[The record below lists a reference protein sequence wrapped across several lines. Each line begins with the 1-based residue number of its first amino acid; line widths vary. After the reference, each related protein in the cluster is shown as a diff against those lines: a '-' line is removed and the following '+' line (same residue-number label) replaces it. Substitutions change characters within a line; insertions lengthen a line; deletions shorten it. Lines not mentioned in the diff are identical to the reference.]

1 MNREGK
7 KCVLYPRVSTEM
19 QVDGY
24 SLEGQKNSLKR
35 FADREEMEIV
45 GIYEDA
51 GKSGKSIEGRPAFK
65 KMLSDIKNGLE
76 IDYILVYKLSR
87 FGRNAADILNSLEFV
102 QSYGINLICIEEGI
116 DSSQTS
122 GKLLISVLSAVAEI
136 ERENIIEQ
144 TMNGRR
150 EKARQGGWNGGFAP
164 YGYYLKDNQLL
175 IEETEAEAIRIIF
188 DKFANSDVGL
198 GGVAKYLNL
207 QGIKKIP
214 RQNGTLETWSSH
226 FIRLILDNPVY
237 CGKIAYGRRT
247 REKVKGTKN
256 EYKQV
261 HTDDY
266 ILEDGQHEGI
276 VSEELWQK
284 AHTKRMATGIKQPS
298 KIGKDRSH
306 LLTGILKC
314 PICGS
319 SMYTNKHAWTNK
331 DGTYKEVYY
340 YICGRNK
347 QERGHHC
354 DYKASLRKTD
364 IEPLVIEAV
373 KELVS
378 DKYFAKEIEKRIGVQ
393 TDTTAIDKELA
404 NYESKLKEVDLNKAR
419 LEREIDNLPID
430 ARFRERKIHDM
441 TLRLDGLYDTI
452 VELEERIEDAKLR
465 RSSIEM
471 EAITLDNIYKLMLNF
486 GKLYDII
493 SDEEKKSLITYLIK
507 EIQIYPNGESEMPLK
522 SIEFNFPIYRDGQEV
537 RRLLW
542 EKGNTVESVL
552 WYDSVADLSIPM
564 ELLPDKLY
572 NEFNTDDATMLAVFF
587 DSATSEDVT
596 MDAIREI
603 RSIAGKQCFVSGMSA
618 LVTDLKDL
626 CEQEEPIYVAL
637 AVACACAAMMLLLD
651 GWLVPFVFLASI
663 GMAIVYNLGSNFF
676 LGEISY
682 ITKALS
688 AVLQLAVTMDYSI
701 FLWHSYNEQLTLQ
714 SDHKEAMAVAIHNTF
729 TSVIGSSATTIAGFI
744 ALCFMSF
751 TLGRDLGIVMAKG
764 VLLGVLGCVT
774 ILPSLILV
782 LDKPLQRT
790 RHKSLIP
797 DMGGFAKGVCKIFPV
812 FLVIFALL
820 VAPAYISY
828 DKTNDEVYY
837 DMGQCLPED
846 MEYVIANKK
855 LSEEF
860 DIAST
865 HMLLVNA
872 DLPDSDVRSMIDEM
886 EQVPG
891 VKYVLGMESVVGP
904 MIPMEVLPDS
914 VRSMLESDQ
923 WELLLI
929 NSEYKVASDDVDA
942 QIDSLNAILKKYD
955 EGGMLIGEAPCM
967 KDMIETTDHDFKVV
981 NAISIAAIFIIITLV
996 EGSFSLPFVLIAVIE
1011 LAIFINLGLPHV
1023 LGQSLP
1029 FIAPICISTI
1039 QLGATVDYA
1048 ILMTTRYKAERLNGE
1063 DKKKAVMTALRTSA
1077 PSIIVSGM
1085 GLFAATFGVALYSN
1099 IDIVGSM
1106 CMLMA
1111 RGAIISV
1118 LLVLLVL
1125 PALLI
1130 LCDGIV
1136 CRTTRGMTH
1145 LIGKQEVV
1153 K

>member
-24 SLEGQKNSLKR
+24 SLEGQKNGLKR

-188 DKFANSDVGL
+188 DKFANSDIGL

-261 HTDDY
+261 HAEDY

-276 VSEELWQK
+276 ISEELWQK
-284 AHTKRMATGIKQPS
+284 VHAKRMATGIKQPS

-314 PICGS
+314 PLCGS

-419 LEREIDNLPID
+419 LEREIDNLPVD
-430 ARFRERKIHDM
+430 TRFRERKIHDM
-441 TLRLDGLYDTI
+441 TLRLDALYDTI

-465 RSSIEM
+465 KSSIEM
-471 EAITLDNIYKLMLNF
+471 ETITLDNIYKLMLNF

-507 EIQIYPNGESEMPLK
+507 EIQIYPNGESEQPLK

-542 EKGNTVESVL
+542 EKGNTVEMVVV
-552 WYDSVADLSIPM
+552 DI
-564 ELLPDKLY
+564 LPQL
-572 NEFNTDDATMLAVFF
+572 F
-587 DSATSEDVT
+587 
-596 MDAIREI
+596 
-603 RSIAGKQCFVSGMSA
+603 GHG
-618 LVTDLKDL
+618 
-626 CEQEEPIYVAL
+626 P
-637 AVACACAAMMLLLD
+637 
-651 GWLVPFVFLASI
+651 VPFI
-663 GMAIVYNLGSNFF
+663 GVHHRREDILLTAYDVYSGLVGICVK
-676 LGEISY
+676 L
-682 ITKALS
+682 
-688 AVLQLAVTMDYSI
+688 
-701 FLWHSYNEQLTLQ
+701 
-714 SDHKEAMAVAIHNTF
+714 
-729 TSVIGSSATTIAGFI
+729 
-744 ALCFMSF
+744 
-751 TLGRDLGIVMAKG
+751 LGIVITAVDVEIGRVHVEHQLSK
-764 VLLGVLGCVT
+764 LLRIRFQTTSGDDAGFYHLVKHFHVVPCRGPKVNIHWCSLWDYILIYITFFLPLIVGLCVAHFGGCHLCVSCAGT
-774 ILPSLILV
+774 
-782 LDKPLQRT
+782 
-790 RHKSLIP
+790 
-797 DMGGFAKGVCKIFPV
+797 
-812 FLVIFALL
+812 
-820 VAPAYISY
+820 
-828 DKTNDEVYY
+828 
-837 DMGQCLPED
+837 
-846 MEYVIANKK
+846 
-855 LSEEF
+855 
-860 DIAST
+860 
-865 HMLLVNA
+865 VNT
-872 DLPDSDVRSMIDEM
+872 
-886 EQVPG
+886 
-891 VKYVLGMESVVGP
+891 
-904 MIPMEVLPDS
+904 
-914 VRSMLESDQ
+914 
-923 WELLLI
+923 
-929 NSEYKVASDDVDA
+929 VASCHR
-942 QIDSLNAILKKYD
+942 QN
-955 EGGMLIGEAPCM
+955 
-967 KDMIETTDHDFKVV
+967 
-981 NAISIAAIFIIITLV
+981 
-996 EGSFSLPFVLIAVIE
+996 
-1011 LAIFINLGLPHV
+1011 
-1023 LGQSLP
+1023 
-1029 FIAPICISTI
+1029 
-1039 QLGATVDYA
+1039 
-1048 ILMTTRYKAERLNGE
+1048 
-1063 DKKKAVMTALRTSA
+1063 TS
-1077 PSIIVSGM
+1077 
-1085 GLFAATFGVALYSN
+1085 
-1099 IDIVGSM
+1099 
-1106 CMLMA
+1106 
-1111 RGAIISV
+1111 
-1118 LLVLLVL
+1118 
-1125 PALLI
+1125 
-1130 LCDGIV
+1130 
-1136 CRTTRGMTH
+1136 
-1145 LIGKQEVV
+1145 
-1153 K
+1153 